1 MNVPHDQGFT
11 IAISFRRVAPIAM
24 AVAVSSAAGDGFP
37 ADGLAQ
43 MRANLLA
50 WVAGTWDP
58 GGTGFD
64 RGGLAIGQSLDT
76 NRLLSPI
83 NAVPGHTVATVTAT
97 RTGGAALG
105 TPDLDER
112 FTLAT
117 ADITLTL
124 S

>member
-1 MNVPHDQGFT
+1 
-11 IAISFRRVAPIAM
+11 M

-58 GGTGFD
+58 GGAGFD

>member
-1 MNVPHDQGFT
+1 MT
-11 IAISFRRVAPIAM
+11 E
-24 AVAVSSAAGDGFP
+24 AGDGFP
-37 ADGLAQ
+37 ADGLAR

-64 RGGLAIGQSLDT
+64 RGGLAIGESLDT

-83 NAVPGHTVATVTAT
+83 NAVPGHTVTTVTVT

-112 FTLAT
+112 FTLAS

-124 S
+124 T